1 VPNSKLEALMAELR
15 AIELWDRLREGS
27 VLVNEIDRAGGLEA
41 RRMRLREI
49 VDEIDSLLKKEIDD
63 SESAADGMP
72 LSTLR
77 ADSGTRFK
85 ERSYR

>member
-1 VPNSKLEALMAELR
+1 VPDDKLEALMAELR
-15 AIELWDRLREGS
+15 AIELWDRLRES
-27 VLVNEIDRAGGLEA
+27 PVLVNEFDRAGGLEA
-41 RRMRLREI
+41 RRIRRREI
-49 VDEIDSLLKKEIDD
+49 VGEIDSLVKMEIED
-63 SESAADGMP
+63 SNSAADGMP